1 MKMLLML
8 LLLLVMV
15 GWSQGQDE
23 ALECSDSEMQEIQA
37 QFNQCAVQLEY
48 TFEERKGHSKDATD
62 DEVGDAL
69 LIIKSLFHHAE
80 HVFQTAG
87 CNLVTSTEVE
97 CGKAW
102 AKCYTEEEV
111 GGRHNYF

>member
-1 MKMLLML
+1 MKMIAML

-15 GWSQGQDE
+15 GWSQGMEE
-23 ALECSDSEMQEIQA
+23 AVECSDSEMQEIQS

-48 TFEERKGHSKDATD
+48 TFEERKGDSKDATD
-62 DEVGDAL
+62 DEVGVAL
-69 LIIKSLFHHAE
+69 FIIKSLFHHAE

-87 CNLVTSTEVE
+87 CTLVTGTVVE

-111 GGRHNYF
+111 GGGHNYT